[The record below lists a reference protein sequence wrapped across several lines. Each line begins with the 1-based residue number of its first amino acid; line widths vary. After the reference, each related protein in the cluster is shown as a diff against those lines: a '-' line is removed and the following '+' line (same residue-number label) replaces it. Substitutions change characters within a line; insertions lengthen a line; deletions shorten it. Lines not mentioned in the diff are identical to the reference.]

1 MNELKTWSFEGSEI
15 RTVELNGEPWWV
27 LKDVCAVLELT
38 TPAKVAE
45 RLEDDEKGMSLI
57 HTLGGEQNMTIIN
70 ESGLYSVILRSD
82 KPQAKPFRKWVT
94 SEVLPSIR
102 KTGSYTINDDS
113 HNIQLRKLEVQEQ
126 NAKTRMAALLMKM
139 TAVDTLSKEYKNILT
154 AKAAEVLTGVPV
166 LPPVKSEKTYSA
178 GEIGKMFG
186 VSPQKIGK
194 IANEIGLKTDEFGAW
209 YHDKSPYSS
218 KEVDTFR
225 YNEKAVER
233 FKTLF
238 SPCDCDE
245 EELDD
250 GS

>member
-1 MNELKTWSFEGSEI
+1 MNELTTWSFEGSEI
-15 RTVELNGEPWWV
+15 RTVDLNGEPWWV
-27 LKDVCAVLELT
+27 LKDVCTVLELT

-94 SEVLPSIR
+94 SEVLPTIR
-102 KTGSYTINDDS
+102 KTGGYTINDDS
-113 HNIQLRKLEVQEQ
+113 QNIQLRKLEVQEQ

-139 TAVDTLSKEYKNILT
+139 TAVDTLSTEYKNILT

-178 GEIGKMFG
+178 GEIGQMFG
-186 VSPQKIGK
+186 VSAQKIGR

-209 YHDKSPYSS
+209 YRDKSQHSA
-218 KEVDTFR
+218 KEVDVFR

-233 FKTLF
+233 FKALL
-238 SPCDCDE
+238 SS
-245 EELDD
+245 DD
-250 GS
+250 GEEST